1 MKTRAIT
8 LMKEDVLALGRLV
21 SSTTNEL
28 TKLLQKNP
36 AARFD
41 QIEKHEEEINA
52 SSLRIEEKCL
62 DLLTERSDLTA
73 QDIRAALGSTL
84 IAAKFERLADHA
96 FRVAKF
102 VSWVAD
108 EEVLIPQEL
117 AEMSGIVT
125 RMVEDLLLC
134 FVTDAIDRIP
144 EIIQRDSKIDYL
156 HDYLSKQLLLEL
168 GKQNQE
174 SAQTSTQLL
183 FCTRYLERMGDAC
196 TSIAKRIYFIVS
208 GKRIEKDS

>member
-21 SSTTNEL
+21 SATTNEL
-28 TKLLQKNP
+28 SKILQKDP
-36 AARFD
+36 TARFD
-41 QIEKHEEEINA
+41 QIEKHEDEINK
-52 SSLRIEEKCL
+52 SCLRIEEKCL
-62 DLLTERSDLTA
+62 DLLSERQDMNA
-73 QDIRAALGSTL
+73 QDIRTLVGSML

-96 FRVAKF
+96 FRIAKF

-108 EEVLIPQEL
+108 EEVLIPPEL

-125 RMVEDLLLC
+125 RMVEDVLLC
-134 FVTDAIDRIP
+134 FVTDAIDKVP
-144 EIIQRDSKIDYL
+144 EIMQRDSKIDYL
-156 HDYLSKQLLLEL
+156 HDYLSKQLLQEL

-174 SAQTSTQLL
+174 SAQTITQLL

-208 GKRIEKDS
+208 GKRIEKDA